1 MLHVECSNYLW
12 TTNKQQARSSSTPLK
27 QTTRIYTHTY
37 INEKP
42 FKKLPSAFHNLFD
55 YSRFTIKKW
64 LPIVSIQRT
73 EILLKRKGH
82 GEESKSNK
90 GMLGDLRS
98 CIPEDERWPG
108 CEVTLLM
115 LSYCWC
121 FSWAIGSWNP
131 IIYKVLAPSKR
142 WLFGISEPSTA
153 RHVRSCNVSKTFFLW
168 IS

>member
-1 MLHVECSNYLW
+1 MLHVECSNYFW
-12 TTNKQQARSSSTPLK
+12 TTNKQQARSFSTPLK
-27 QTTRIYTHTY
+27 QTTRIYAHIRVKNY
-37 INEKP
+37 EK
-42 FKKLPSAFHNLFD
+42 LLSAFHNLFD
-55 YSRFTIKKW
+55 YSRFTIQKWFANCFNPKSWNIVETKGPWRRVQEQQGNVGWPKK
-64 LPIVSIQRT
+64 PDIGR
-73 EILLKRKGH
+73 
-82 GEESKSNK
+82 
-90 GMLGDLRS
+90 
-98 CIPEDERWPG
+98 CYRWPG

-153 RHVRSCNVSKTFFLW
+153 RHVRSCKIFKDFCWW